1 MKDLDINFPLEKF
14 EKLIIDIGWESLDD
28 WFNFWNN
35 KRNILSID
43 QYWNNKVNDDWIWG
57 LALPLLSQAYKLQN
71 NFSDRK
77 IIGISALPGTGKTT
91 LGKWLEAISLKL
103 NFKIAVISID
113 DFYLPSNEMKL
124 AIKNNPWNVSRGFP
138 GSHSVKLMHE
148 KLLNWKI
155 NGELNVR
162 VFDKSLRNG
171 LGDRSHWRLDNP
183 DLLILEGWFLGIK
196 PHPIQINDSSIN
208 RINLS
213 FQESS
218 YIKIILRSFRIER
231 VCMTTIILICHT
243 TICFHNNMVT
253 YKCSCSQHRF
263 YMWIIFKIIFSFT
276 PTHKVIKLFICF
288 CIIKCV
294 SRHHTFSFIN
304 FLLLF
309 CSNSFNS
316 TSSLF
321 LSRTL

>member
-1 MKDLDINFPLEKF
+1 MKDLDINFPLDKF
-14 EKLIIDIGWESLDD
+14 EKLIIDIGWKSLDD

-35 KRNILSID
+35 QKNILSID

-57 LALPLLSQAYKLQN
+57 LALPLLSQAYKFKN

-155 NGELNVR
+155 NGELNVP

-171 LGDRSHWRLDNP
+171 LGDRSHWRTDNP
-183 DLLILEGWFLGIK
+183 DLLIIEGWFLGIE
-196 PHPIQINDSSIN
+196 PIYQDINDETIKSAKLNTHELHYRENIQKNLKEYLDVWNLIDSIWHLKPLKFEYMN
-208 RINLS
+208 MWKSNQEHEMLVQKGNALQDEKLS
-213 FQESS
+213 
-218 YIKIILRSFRIER
+218 
-231 VCMTTIILICHT
+231 
-243 TICFHNNMVT
+243 
-253 YKCSCSQHRF
+253 
-263 YMWIIFKIIFSFT
+263 
-276 PTHKVIKLFICF
+276 
-288 CIIKCV
+288 
-294 SRHHTFSFIN
+294 N
-304 FLLLF
+304 FLRMLNVSIPHKSFDLIDSYALLLIDQER
-309 CSNSFNS
+309 N
-316 TSSLF
+316 LVE
-321 LSRTL
+321 SRLN